1 MNPLIQLRMIVLSF
15 VGAFALGCF
24 AFLPRAQALNPPPDG
39 GYPFATTAEGDGAL
53 GSLTLSGKGRPAAV
67 KQHSAWF

>member
-1 MNPLIQLRMIVLSF
+1 MNPLIQFKTTTLPLF
-15 VGAFALGCF
+15 VAFVLGCF
-24 AFLPRAQALNPPPDG
+24 AFASIARALNPPPDG